1 MANILILD
9 DDPRVLKQL
18 VDHFSAAG
26 HACRVENNPE
36 TVLASLGAMPF
47 DLLILDVMLPR
58 VSGFEICRRIR
69 AHEQLFTVPIIM
81 ISAMNGEEEVMHGL
95 AQGAD
100 DYVSKPFNV
109 ADLLVRANRLLATG
123 SSHGLVDDMTELPG
137 SKSIRLEVQKAVNR
151 REQFA
156 LVYVEMLNMQDFSKT
171 VGPEARSRAIR
182 HMARG
187 LQAIGNEL
195 AVSPFRVGHMGGG
208 HFVCLLDSEKAMSF
222 CRHAQRLWQD
232 HLQKLYEAVGQERA
246 FRDAMAKRDKD
257 PDAPLPILDTLF
269 CMTQH
274 DPRIRR
280 TAQEL
285 FDTLSHIRQG
295 AQSAGV
301 AGIYSDRRQ

>member
-1 MANILILD
+1 MANILIVD
-9 DDPRVLKQL
+9 DDPRLVRVV

-26 HACRVENNPE
+26 HACRVESNPE
-36 TVLASLGAMPF
+36 AALTSLGCEPI

-58 VSGFEICRRIR
+58 ISGFEICRRVR
-69 AHEQLFTVPIIM
+69 AHEKFFTLPIIM

-100 DYVSKPFNV
+100 DYVAKPFNIN
-109 ADLLVRANRLLATG
+109 DLLQRVNRLLATG
-123 SSHGLVDDMTELPG
+123 SNHGLVDDMTDLPG

-151 REQFA
+151 REPFS
-156 LVYVEMLNMQDFSKT
+156 LIYVEMLNLQDFTKT
-171 VGPEARSRAIR
+171 VGHEARARAIR

-187 LQAIGNEL
+187 LQAIGAEL
-195 AVSPFRVGHMGGG
+195 ALAPFRVGHMGGG
-208 HFVCLLDSEKAMSF
+208 HFVCLVDTEKATHF
-222 CRHAQRLWQD
+222 CRHAQKLWQD
-232 HLQKLYEAVGQERA
+232 HLQKLYESVGQERA

-269 CMTQH
+269 CVTQH
-274 DPRIRR
+274 DPRIHR
-280 TAQEL
+280 TAQDL

-295 AQSAGV
+295 AQNAGV